1 MPIYNDVE
9 IREYNGG
16 WAIADVA
23 NAIGMSSGNL
33 RRKIEN
39 RFEGPESATG
49 VRLSMAK
56 VEDIQKALVGARK
69 KTVQPFLDWIESL
82 DSDPYTYPVASE
94 DAYAVTET
102 MDSQLFDFG
111 GHNVRVVMDERKEP
125 WFVLKD
131 VCDVLEL
138 PNVGMVKERIM
149 EADIS
154 STDVRSETAGQNRS
168 MLIVN
173 ESGLY
178 DVIFQSRKPEAKRFR
193 RWVTNEVLPSIR
205 KTGAYLSDTILD
217 SSDPWSMLE
226 FALNEGKKL
235 RDEIR
240 AKEAE
245 LEAAQP
251 AIEFHSWVGVSGES
265 IQVRDLAALISRNGV
280 RMTQNQLFSELR
292 ERGFLVKNRSRNGF
306 VNNPTMRSIDE
317 GLLEL
322 VEYKFYDP
330 YGNERFAKRTDV
342 TPAGQEFF
350 LNLFINEPEEVYA

>member
-1 MPIYNDVE
+1 MPIYNGVE
-9 IREYNGG
+9 IREYNNG
-16 WAIADVA
+16 WALADVA
-23 NAIGMSSGNL
+23 KAIDMASSSL
-33 RRKIEN
+33 RKRVPN
-39 RFEGPESATG
+39 RFEGPDTPSGLPLA
-49 VRLSMAK
+49 MALP
-56 VEDIQKALVGARK
+56 EDIREGLVGARK
-69 KTVQPFLDWIESL
+69 KTVPAFLEWMDSLEQDPF
-82 DSDPYTYPVASE
+82 TYPVASE
-94 DAYAVTET
+94 DAYAVAET

-111 GHNVRVVMDERKEP
+111 GHNVRVVMDENKEP

-131 VCDVLEL
+131 VCEILEL
-138 PNVGMVKERIM
+138 DNVARLKTRLDQRDLTTSKVW
-149 EADIS
+149 
-154 STDVRSETAGQNRS
+154 SETNNRDYEVS
-168 MLIVN
+168 IVN

-205 KTGAYLSDTILD
+205 KTGAYLSDSILD

-251 AIEFHSWVGVSGES
+251 AIEFHNWVGVSGEN

-306 VNNPTMRSIDE
+306 VNNPTMHSIDQ

-322 VEYKFYDP
+322 VEYKFFDP